1 MIIQNK
7 HIYIQKFDI
16 NYLVGAVP
24 VSGTIEEARTASR
37 KAIPGE
43 QEKEKYNHK
52 HDTAQNDEDR

>member
-1 MIIQNK
+1 M
-7 HIYIQKFDI
+7 
-16 NYLVGAVP
+16 VGAVP